1 MPHRPKLVRL
11 SRRINLH
18 DGDKMRS
25 QIDFYKLAWSI
36 PNDVAVRWSGMPAA
50 RMLRSAWAYRRFIVA
65 SIQSE
70 LLRRFARSGLG
81 AMWFILHPLAQA
93 AIFAVVLSEVIA
105 VKLPA
110 VSGHAGYALYLTA
123 GMAAWGLFSE
133 ISTRCT
139 VVFIEYGA
147 AMKKISFPRLCLPLI
162 VVGNALLHHCL
173 LLIAIIVVFVPFGHV
188 PGIAWSAIP
197 LATLSITGFAAG
209 LGLLLGVFNVFARDV
224 GQVFGVVVQIW
235 FWLTPI
241 VYLPEVL
248 PERLRWLAQ
257 VNPMAAPVA
266 VYQQALL
273 HNEFPHWQ
281 QFLLPALAALVV
293 LAMALFIFRRA
304 SAEIVDA
311 L

>member
-1 MPHRPKLVRL
+1 
-11 SRRINLH
+11 
-18 DGDKMRS
+18 
-25 QIDFYKLAWSI
+25 
-36 PNDVAVRWSGMPAA
+36 
-50 RMLRSAWAYRRFIVA
+50 MLRSVWNYRQFVMA
-65 SIQSE
+65 SIRSE
-70 LLRRFARSGLG
+70 LLRRFARSSLG
-81 AMWFILHPLAQA
+81 ALWFILHPLAQS
-93 AIFAVVLSEVIA
+93 AIFALVLSEVIA
-105 VKLPA
+105 VKLPTVA
-110 VSGHAGYALYLTA
+110 GHAGYALYLTA

-173 LLIAIIVVFVPFGHV
+173 LLAAIIVVFIPFGHV

-197 LATLSITGFAAG
+197 LATLSIAGFAAG

-224 GQVFGVVVQIW
+224 GQVFGVAVQIW

-248 PERLRWLAQ
+248 PERFRWLAH

-273 HNEFPHWQ
+273 HNAFPSWQ
-281 QFLLPALAALVV
+281 QFLLPVLAALVAM
-293 LAMALFIFRRA
+293 AMALFIFRRA